1 MAKIHDIMFEFGAK
15 LQNTVP
21 QAFNTMNKVV
31 TETGAKIAQ
40 LSKNNPFSSM
50 KNVDELKRA
59 FDTAKAKQESLAA
72 GFNRLTDRTQNM
84 QYKFANATGKVKLLS
99 EEIGKAGTPTNEQ
112 ARRLGKARQQAGY
125 FQNQLIDLR
134 QELNNSSN
142 ELKKQS
148 NVVKELGDQY
158 NRQAAKAKNAEI
170 IRSHREKVSQS
181 LLDAN
186 NSFAIARTTVLSAS
200 FMVEP
205 IKQAMKF
212 ESVMADIRKL
222 VHFDTPQEFAQMGE
236 QLKQLST
243 RVPMAVDGLGHIAAA
258 AAQAG
263 IAKQDIMQF
272 TENAAQMGV
281 AYNISAEQAGDMMAK
296 WRSAFKLN
304 QNQVVKLADQIN
316 ILSDNSAASGVQIGE
331 VVSRIGSLGKIAGI
345 AESEVAALAATSIG
359 AGVAPEI
366 AATGIKKMMTT
377 LTSGTAATKGQAEA
391 MGKLGIN
398 VVKLSKDLQ
407 AQGVPAMLNVLDK
420 IKQLPKEV
428 QSSTLKQI
436 FGEESIAPIAGLMN
450 NLDEVRKNLGLVG
463 DSSKYAG
470 SMMKEFNARSATT
483 ENSLQLFKNN
493 LSAIAITM
501 GNTFLPPINQAIKD
515 INDLLQNSIVPFIA
529 AHSDAI
535 FTIGKFGACI
545 VAVVASIAVTKAAF
559 SSLNAVW
566 VVGTGALKLLSNS
579 LLWFIPIQRRAAFA
593 TKLMSYWQ
601 GVSNALMR
609 LNPIIAIANA
619 IIALGVGIYWVC
631 THWETFTGWLKKA
644 WDMIKEVFGW
654 VEKLSGAVAS
664 LFDGNDGKKKLEID
678 YELKN
683 SSRFAGNVETL
694 ATNQKERA
702 LANKPNMTLN
712 SNPTVIIQGDANKND
727 IKIAMAEAQEKQK
740 NEFSNLWGNARF
752 SN

>member
-579 LLWFIPIQRRAAFA
+579 LLWFIPIQMRAAFA

-609 LNPIIAIANA
+609 LNPIIAIARA

>member
-609 LNPIIAIANA
+609 LNPIIAIASA

>member
-1 MAKIHDIMFEFGAK
+1 MFEFGAK

-515 INDLLQNSIVPFIA
+515 INNLLQNSIAPFIT

-535 FTIGKFGACI
+535 FTIGKFAGAMV
-545 VAVVASIAVTKAAF
+545 VAVAGIAVAKAAF
-559 SSLNAVW
+559 SGLNAIW
-566 VVGTGALKLLSNS
+566 LVGSGALKLLGNT
-579 LLWFIPIQRRAAFA
+579 LLWFIPAQTRAALA
-593 TKLMSYWQ
+593 SKLMAYWQ
-601 GVSNALMR
+601 GIVNVVMNA
-609 LNPIIAIANA
+609 NPIVRIVTGV
-619 IIALGVGIYWVC
+619 IALGGAIYWIC
-631 THWETFTGWLKKA
+631 NHWDTFTGLLKKA
-644 WDMIKEVFGW
+644 WEMIKEVFGW
-654 VEKLSGAVAS
+654 VGKLTGAIAS
-664 LFDGNDGKKKLEID
+664 LFDGNDGKRKLEID

>member
-1 MAKIHDIMFEFGAK
+1 MNKIHDIMFEFGAK
-15 LQNTVP
+15 LKSTVP
-21 QAFNTMNKVV
+21 QAFGIMNKAM
-31 TETGAKIAQ
+31 TEAGTKIAQ
-40 LSKNNPFSSM
+40 LSKGNPFASL
-50 KNVDELKRA
+50 KNIDELKRS
-59 FDTAKAKQESLAA
+59 FEIAKAKEDVLSS
-72 GFNRLTDRTQNM
+72 GFNHLSERAQNL
-84 QYKFANATGKVKLLS
+84 QYRFANTTGKVKLLY
-99 EEIGKAGTPTNEQ
+99 EEIKKSESPTKQQIQQFER
-112 ARRLGKARQQAGY
+112 AKQQAAY

-134 QELNNSSN
+134 SEVSKSSI
-142 ELKKQS
+142 ELKKQV
-148 NVVKELGDQY
+148 NTVKELGDQY
-158 NRQAAKAKNAEI
+158 NRQAARAKNAEI
-170 IRSHREKVSQS
+170 FKSHRERVSQS

-186 NSFAIARTTVLSAS
+186 NSITIARSAVNSAS
-200 FMVEP
+200 FMTEP

-222 VHFDTPQEFAQMGE
+222 VHFETPQEFAEMGN

-304 QNQVVKLADQIN
+304 QDQVVKLADQIN

-345 AESEVAALAATSIG
+345 AESDIAALAATSIG

-377 LTSGTAATKGQAEA
+377 LTSGTAATKGQADA

-407 AQGVPAMLNVLDK
+407 TQGVPAMLNVLDK
-420 IKQLPKEV
+420 IRQLPKEA

-463 DSSKYAG
+463 DKTKYAG
-470 SMMKEFNARSATT
+470 SMMREFNARSATT

-493 LSAIAITM
+493 LAAIAITM

-515 INDLLQNSIVPFIA
+515 INNLLQNSIAPFIT

-535 FTIGKFGACI
+535 FTIGKFAGAMV
-545 VAVVASIAVTKAAF
+545 VAVAGIAVAKAAF
-559 SSLNAVW
+559 SGVNAIW
-566 VVGTGALKLLSNS
+566 LVGSGALKLLGNT
-579 LLWFIPIQRRAAFA
+579 LLWFIPAQTRAALA
-593 TKLMSYWQ
+593 SKLMAYWQ
-601 GVSNALMR
+601 GIVNVVMNA
-609 LNPIIAIANA
+609 NPIVRIVTGIV
-619 IIALGVGIYWVC
+619 ALGSAIYWVC
-631 THWETFTGWLKKA
+631 THWDTFTGWLKKA
-644 WDMIKEVFGW
+644 WEMIKEVFGW
-654 VEKLSGAVAS
+654 VGKLTGAIAS
-664 LFDGNDGKKKLEID
+664 LFDGNDGKRKLEID

-683 SSRFAGNVETL
+683 SSKYAGNIENL

-702 LANKPNMTLN
+702 QANRPNMTLN
-712 SNPTVIIQGDANKND
+712 SNPTVIIQGNAKPEDMKVA
-727 IKIAMAEAQEKQK
+727 IAQAQEKQF
-740 NEFSNLWGNARF
+740 NELNNLWGNERF
-752 SN
+752 AN